1 MKKQFLE
8 KCSTLIIK
16 LVIIGVVLIAGV
28 AVIYPDELIQFS
40 KGTTIQENAEQ
51 GLSNLKDSSINE
63 IGNSFSTNL
72 QNLGNSVKN
81 TINNIFE
88 RIQF

>member
-1 MKKQFLE
+1 MKKQSVE
-8 KCSTLIIK
+8 NYPALIIK
-16 LVIIGVVLIAGV
+16 LVIIGIVLIAGV

-63 IGNSFSTNL
+63 IGNSFTKNL
-72 QNLGNSVKN
+72 QNLENSFRN